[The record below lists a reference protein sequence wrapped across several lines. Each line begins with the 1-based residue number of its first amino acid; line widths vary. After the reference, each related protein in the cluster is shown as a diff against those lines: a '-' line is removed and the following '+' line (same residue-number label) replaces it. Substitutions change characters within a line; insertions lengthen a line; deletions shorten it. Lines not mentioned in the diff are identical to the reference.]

1 MDINIFH
8 VLGKPVVDE
17 LTADERKVIDGISN
31 RLSNDPEFE
40 KKLRN
45 YFTQA
50 HIERADAVIRDA
62 QEYKQSIEDSFA
74 K

>member
-1 MDINIFH
+1 MDINLFH

-17 LTADERKVIDGISN
+17 LTADERRVIDGISY

-40 KKLRN
+40 KKLRKHLM
-45 YFTQA
+45 QA
-50 HIERADAVIRDA
+50 HIDRTAAAIRDA
-62 QEYKQSIEDSFA
+62 QEYKQSIEESFA